1 VPVQGPD
8 IDAIDDDH
16 RQGVLAD
23 PSAPSLPCLP
33 AHETA
38 ITAGSPDRQVEAY
51 VRVLVVGAGIGG
63 LGAAIALGQRGVD
76 VDLVEV
82 KPSFSVYG
90 VGINQPAN
98 SLRALK
104 TLGVLDA
111 CVAAGYQFDKA
122 DFYAADG
129 EHLTTVPYGFTTA
142 DVPCN
147 NALARVDL
155 HNALIARAEELG
167 IKIAYGTTV
176 EDLTDG
182 RRQTY
187 DLVVAFDGIR
197 SPMRRALFGP
207 EHDPVYS
214 GFGVMRVTL
223 PRPPEV
229 TGSRIYQSLG
239 VKAGFIPLSEDS
251 MYMFVVTPQPAGVA
265 FDPATLDEV
274 LRRQLAPFGSL
285 PGSVRDALDGP
296 EGIVYS
302 PISDVTLPL
311 PWFKGRVGVL
321 GDAAHACAPHIT
333 QGAAMALE
341 DGVVLAEM
349 LDGTDRPVEQTL
361 RAFEERRYPRTK
373 LVQDVSHGI
382 LEAEMSINADNY
394 AEAVA
399 RMKATLP
406 DQSRAVDRLLD
417 APA

>member
-1 VPVQGPD
+1 
-8 IDAIDDDH
+8 
-16 RQGVLAD
+16 
-23 PSAPSLPCLP
+23 
-33 AHETA
+33 
-38 ITAGSPDRQVEAY
+38 

-76 VDLVEV
+76 VDLIEV
-82 KPSFSVYG
+82 KPAFDVYG

-98 SLRALK
+98 SLRALR

-111 CVAAGYQFDKA
+111 CLAVGHQFDEC

-129 EHLTTVPYGFTTA
+129 EHLTTVPYGFSTE

-155 HNALIARAEELG
+155 HTVLINRAEDLG
-167 IKIAYGTTV
+167 IKIECGTSV
-176 EDLTDG
+176 EDLTDRGDRVDVVLTDG
-182 RRQTY
+182 RHDTY

-197 SPMRRALFGP
+197 SAMRRTLFGP
-207 EHDPVYS
+207 EYDPVHS
-214 GFGVMRVTL
+214 GFGVMRITL

-239 VKAGFIPLSEDS
+239 VKAGFIPLSTAT
-251 MYMFVVTPQPAGVA
+251 MYMFVVTPQRAGIV
-265 FDPATLDEV
+265 FDPATLDDV

-285 PGSVRDALDGP
+285 PGRVRDALDGP

-311 PWFKGRVGVL
+311 PWFRGRVGVL

-349 LDGTDRPVEQTL
+349 LCEGTSPLEETL
-361 RAFEERRYPRTK
+361 RAFEQRRYPRTK